1 MNVSTTAL
9 ETPTEIRS
17 FRQRMGLKQGALA
30 DLLGVDQAT
39 VSRWER
45 GQSPIG
51 QAALGKLQRTNMI
64 SRPFAQTDLENVW
77 PALLKFYRSA
87 RGISQEQLANLL
99 NCSAHSVS
107 RWECG
112 KHKPDLGAQIRLR
125 ELILSPLE
133 CDNQVRGLVD
143 RIKASRSRTCIHW
156 GPIPLAWSTPLQNMN
171 NQSGRHTPMHTDVA
185 KMHTGKCLEWWSEA
199 CKIGFSEGKVPLAIG
214 YWKLSRTDTRK
225 LMAFP
230 TGTYE
235 GIAIWVAVYRPF
247 DLESAGR
254 SNGEFSFGL
263 RTH

>member
-1 MNVSTTAL
+1 MTISTTTL

-45 GQSPIG
+45 GQSPID
-51 QAALGKLQRTNMI
+51 QTALGKLQKNKVI
-64 SRPFAQTDLENVW
+64 SRPFAHTDLDNVW

-87 RGISQEQLANLL
+87 RGISQEQLAGLL
-99 NCSAHSVS
+99 NCSAYSVS

-125 ELILSPLE
+125 DQILSPLE
-133 CDNQVRGLVD
+133 SDRKVRGLVD
-143 RIKASRSRTCIHW
+143 RIKASRSRACIFW
-156 GPIPLAWSTPLQNMN
+156 GPIALASSKPLQSLNDKL
-171 NQSGRHTPMHTDVA
+171 GRHTPKHTDFTE
-185 KMHTGKCLEWWSEA
+185 MHRSKCLEWWSEA
-199 CKIGFSEGKVPLAIG
+199 RKVGFSRGEIPLATG
-214 YWKLSRTDTRK
+214 YWRFSQSDTRK
-225 LMAFP
+225 VMAFP
-230 TGTYE
+230 TGTHE

-254 SNGEFSFGL
+254 SHGEFYFW
-263 RTH
+263 TQN